1 MKSTLTYQV
10 ELNFSQIL
18 QIVKQ
23 LPANEKIKLSKEL
36 EKEAIDSK
44 LTKLLKSFKTN
55 DLTEE
60 MITQECEI
68 VREKLYQKSHGK

>member
-10 ELNFSQIL
+10 KLNFSQIL

-23 LPANEKIKLSKEL
+23 LPANEKIRISKEL

-55 DLTEE
+55 DLTKE
-60 MITQECEI
+60 MITKECEI
-68 VREKLYQKSHGK
+68 AREKLYTKSLEK